1 MNSLVKKINFFLKDE
16 FVKANFNLLNYEYR
30 INNKIKTLEV
40 FYLNMRK
47 LLYCEKKRRSQVGIK
62 IKGYIFIKSKSFGE
76 F

>member
-1 MNSLVKKINFFLKDE
+1 MKSLVKNINFLLKDE
-16 FVKANFNLLNYEYR
+16 FLKANFNLLDYEYR

-40 FYLNMRK
+40 FIQIGGNY
-47 LLYCEKKRRSQVGIK
+47 YIVKKRRSQVDIK